1 MKEKINLASKIK
13 DRVLV
18 KNLSLNSLKKLPPE
32 IFNKLSDLL
41 KNFMLLH
48 EGKLYKPE
56 VRIIDEKTL
65 LLKPEG
71 LPVLNNNEV
80 LLLILPFSEIRYIF
94 IAKVT
99 NIEHNGY
106 TVTFM
111 DPRSEERLPIE
122 QKIPAFL
129 SLIPQQFI
137 RELIQNPAYQLL
149 RESNATVDN
158 YHLLEEIHIYDLILD
173 DNHHVEEKFKKFI
186 QKTLFVGEILDISKG
201 GLAVKIPSKVQL
213 DDEFNVFYVKFTFS
227 QPKILKFALF
237 SHLRNI
243 SQLEGGTIFH
253 FSFLTGLNPE
263 LWNLIKGDLEK
274 LKI

>member
-13 DRVLV
+13 ERVLV

-99 NIEHNGY
+99 NIDHNGY

-111 DPRSEERLPIE
+111 DPRSEDRLPIE

-158 YHLLEEIHIYDLILD
+158 YHLLEEIYVYDLILD
-173 DNHHVEEKFKKFI
+173 TNYHVDEKFKKFI
-186 QKTLFVGEILDISKG
+186 QKTLFVGEILNISKS
-201 GLAVKIPSKVQL
+201 GLAVKVPSKVQW
-213 DDEFNVFYVKFTFS
+213 DDEFNIFYVKFNFS

-243 SQLEGGTIFH
+243 SHSGENNVFH
-253 FSFLTGLNPE
+253 FSFLTGLNPD
-263 LWNLIKGDLEK
+263 LWKLIKVDLEK
-274 LKI
+274 LRT

>member
-1 MKEKINLASKIK
+1 
-13 DRVLV
+13 
-18 KNLSLNSLKKLPPE
+18 
-32 IFNKLSDLL
+32 
-41 KNFMLLH
+41 MLLH

-56 VRIIDEKTL
+56 VIIIDEKTL

-71 LPVLNNNEV
+71 LPALNNNEV

-99 NIEHNGY
+99 DIDQNGY
-106 TVTFM
+106 IVNFM
-111 DPRSEERLPIE
+111 DPRSEERLSIE
-122 QKIPAFL
+122 QKVPVFL
-129 SLIPQQFI
+129 SLIPEHFI
-137 RELIQNPAYQLL
+137 RELLQSHEYQLL

-173 DNHHVEEKFKKFI
+173 DNHNVEEKFKKFI

-213 DDEFNVFYVKFTFS
+213 DDEFNVFYLKFTFPR
-227 QPKILKFALF
+227 PKILKFALF

-243 SQLEGGTIFH
+243 SQLKGGTVFH
-253 FSFLTGLNPE
+253 FSYLTGLNPG
-263 LWNLIKGDLEK
+263 LWNLIRRDLEK
-274 LKI
+274 LKT

>member
-1 MKEKINLASKIK
+1 MKERINLATKIK
-13 DRVLV
+13 ERVLV

-32 IFNKLSDLL
+32 IYNKLSNLTQT
-41 KNFMLLH
+41 FMLLH

-65 LLKPEG
+65 LLKPER

-99 NIEHNGY
+99 DIDQNGY
-106 TVTFM
+106 IVNFM
-111 DPRSEERLPIE
+111 DPRSEERLSIE
-122 QKIPAFL
+122 QKVPVFL
-129 SLIPQQFI
+129 SLIPEQFI
-137 RELIQNPAYQLL
+137 RELLQSHEYQLL
-149 RESNATVDN
+149 RESNATSDN

-173 DNHHVEEKFKKFI
+173 NNHHVEERFKKFI

-213 DDEFNVFYVKFTFS
+213 DDEFNVFYVKFTFPR
-227 QPKILKFALF
+227 PKILKFALF

-253 FSFLTGLNPE
+253 FSFLTGLNPD
-263 LWNLIKGDLEK
+263 LWKLIKADLEK
-274 LKI
+274 LRT